1 MFRVSER
8 LIGVT
13 DEGFVE
19 PSGGLEKLNPLIFQS
34 DCNRSANVLNFM
46 DLSLPLH
53 SQIRLQG
60 SSFHERDLHYHAR
73 ILKLC

>member
-8 LIGVT
+8 LMGVT
-13 DEGFVE
+13 EEGFVE

-34 DCNRSANVLNFM
+34 DCKRSANVLKHMN
-46 DLSLPLH
+46 LSLPLH
-53 SQIRLQG
+53 SQTRLQG
-60 SSFHERDLHYHAR
+60 SSFRERDLHCHAK